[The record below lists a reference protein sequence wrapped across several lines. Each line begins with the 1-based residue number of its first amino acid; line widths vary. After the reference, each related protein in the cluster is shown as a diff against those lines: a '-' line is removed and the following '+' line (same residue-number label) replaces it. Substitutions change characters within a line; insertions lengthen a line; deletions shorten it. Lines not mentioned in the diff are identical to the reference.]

1 MDTGVPI
8 FDVEIPGFGWVMWGA
23 RLEDLAIALPD
34 QNTITRLQHPSRAEF
49 QPHQCPRRSALITTS
64 GTVCGMEA
72 VAQMNFRDGRL
83 CAVHYHFP
91 LGQPGESE
99 EFCAVVDCLRRKL
112 SRVYGEPSLVTNA
125 ESGVTLDYRWRSDG
139 LHIEVR
145 ATVDTEQELVV
156 LANDPQT
163 CDWCR

>member
-1 MDTGVPI
+1 MNTSVPV
-8 FDVEIPGFGWVMWGA
+8 FDVEIPGFGWVMWGS
-23 RLEDLAIALPD
+23 RLEDMAGALPEK
-34 QNTITRLQHPSRAEF
+34 NTLTRSQHGSRPEF
-49 QPHQCPRRSALITTS
+49 APGRCPKRSAVVTTE
-64 GTVCGMEA
+64 GTVCGVEA
-72 VAQMNFRDGRL
+72 VAHMNFRDGRL

-112 SRVYGEPSLVTNA
+112 SRIYGQPSLTTNA
-125 ESGVTLDYRWRSDG
+125 EQGITLDYKWEPDG

-145 ATVDTEQELVV
+145 ASIEDDLELIV
-156 LANDPQT
+156 LANDPSA